1 MKAHTSDN
9 DMVSAKEIID
19 MVTWNRQRTTEEL
32 LSFISGHH
40 AKLDDVELG
49 I

>member
-1 MKAHTSDN
+1 MKAHSQDSEV
-9 DMVSAKEIID
+9 VSAKEVID
-19 MVTWNRQRTTEEL
+19 MVTWNRPRTTEEL

>member
-9 DMVSAKEIID
+9 ETVSVSEVID

-49 I
+49 L